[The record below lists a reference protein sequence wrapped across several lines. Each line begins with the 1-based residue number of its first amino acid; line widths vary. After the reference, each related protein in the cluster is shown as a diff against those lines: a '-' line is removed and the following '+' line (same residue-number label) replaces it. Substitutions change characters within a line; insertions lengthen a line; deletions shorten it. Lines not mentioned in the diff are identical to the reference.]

1 MESFIWHCWKYK
13 LLCHQGFTHN
23 EPVLFIHHNLINW
36 DHIYLLCN
44 MKFKKYFKINARKSI
59 YYHILNPDDS
69 YGVPKILLAITSLYD
84 MLAFLLWQKNRFK
97 KVLSK
102 SLQAGKSA
110 PYYVGSAQTLPRGH
124 VYTDRSKNSM
134 SK

>member
-1 MESFIWHCWKYK
+1 MKGTIKIPIITVESFIWHCWKYK

-84 MLAFLLWQKNRFK
+84 MLAFLLWQKTDSK
-97 KVLSK
+97 KYFLNLFRQVN
-102 SLQAGKSA
+102 QH
-110 PYYVGSAQTLPRGH
+110 PI
-124 VYTDRSKNSM
+124 M
-134 SK
+134 